1 MTILTAGSKNK
12 GKGNYKNLDFT
23 YICIN
28 KINHM
33 KFSKFILTLGIAT
46 STLNMFGWGQKGH
59 DVTVFIAENHLTPD
73 SYEKITELLDGKS
86 MVYWAN
92 WLDNASH
99 TPEYAYSK
107 TWHYKNIDDGIKYEE
122 APLHPDGDIIRAI
135 YDQVEILQNPVTSKE
150 DKQLALKI
158 LVHVMGDLHQPMHM
172 GHASDLGGNR
182 WTVNYFG
189 RDSNLHSV
197 WDSSVP
203 ESAHKWTYTE
213 WNNQINRPS
222 AEEIVTI
229 LENGTPE
236 KWGKETFE
244 ICKEVYAKTPQGTK
258 ISYDYVSEW
267 TPVVENQFLKG
278 GIRLADVL
286 NSIFDADY
294 TPQNKFI
301 SSQAN

>member
-1 MTILTAGSKNK
+1 
-12 GKGNYKNLDFT
+12 
-23 YICIN
+23 
-28 KINHM
+28 M
-33 KFSKFILTLGIAT
+33 KFTKSILSLILACGSLSA
-46 STLNMFGWGQKGH
+46 FGWGQKGH
-59 DVTVFIAENHLTPD
+59 DVTVFIAENHLTPIA
-73 SYEKITELLDGKS
+73 EAKITELLDGKS

-99 TPEYAYSK
+99 TPEYAYYK

-122 APLHPDGDIIRAI
+122 APLHEDGDVVRAI
-135 YDQVEILQNPVTSKE
+135 YQQVEILQNPEASKS

-182 WTVNYFG
+182 WIVNYFG

-213 WNNQINRPS
+213 WNDQINR
-222 AEEIVTI
+222 ATEQEIAAI
-229 LENGTPE
+229 LEEGTPE
-236 KWGKETFE
+236 KWGEETFE

-267 TPVVENQFLKG
+267 TPVVEQQFLKG
-278 GIRLADVL
+278 GLRLADLL
-286 NSIFDADY
+286 NSIFDPNY
-294 TPQNKFI
+294 KG
-301 SSQAN
+301 ANQITLKK